1 MREWGGR
8 GWESGDKWL
17 QCVWGAAVTQEAA
30 QPNFFHSCTAG
41 SENLIC
47 KLPKARQ
54 EALISAPKPLTSKKI
69 TSKQHESSEER
80 QQRSLVWTKPVIF
93 HSSYLNWALNI
104 KTWGSYLQCSVFWLF
119 IFKKCGE
126 IKKKKWAIQLLCE
139 TMKQHSRLRHCET
152 VPEMKHLKPGTGW
165 KSISQSKLI
174 QILFLFHISNLYKAL
189 QTTLW
194 TIRN

>member
-1 MREWGGR
+1 MGRDGKRVRHVCFLLLTELFVMREWGGR

-104 KTWGSYLQCSVFWLF
+104 KTWGSNLQCSVFWLF
-119 IFKKCGE
+119 IFKNVEKLRKRNGPYSCCVRPRNSTQGAGTV
-126 IKKKKWAIQLLCE
+126 KQFPKW
-139 TMKQHSRLRHCET
+139 
-152 VPEMKHLKPGTGW
+152 
-165 KSISQSKLI
+165 SIWSLEQDGKV
-174 QILFLFHISNLYKAL
+174 
-189 QTTLW
+189 
-194 TIRN
+194 

>member
-1 MREWGGR
+1 MGRDGKRVRHVCFLLLTELFVMREWGGR

-104 KTWGSYLQCSVFWLF
+104 KTWCSNLQCSVFWLF
-119 IFKKCGE
+119 IFKNVEKLRKRNGPYSCCVRPWNSTQGSGTV
-126 IKKKKWAIQLLCE
+126 KQFPKW
-139 TMKQHSRLRHCET
+139 
-152 VPEMKHLKPGTGW
+152 
-165 KSISQSKLI
+165 SIWSLEQDGKV
-174 QILFLFHISNLYKAL
+174 
-189 QTTLW
+189 
-194 TIRN
+194 